1 MRKLTLCLPLL
12 ALACSEPNTPHST
25 FDEPPL
31 IVIGVDGMTLPVL
44 QPLIRAGKVPNLASL
59 IERGVGGKLFT
70 DVPTYSPRLWTSIAT
85 GVLAEDHGIPN
96 FAEEDQHGNMLR
108 DGLPFTSNSR
118 RVPAVWNIAA
128 ENHRDVDSVAW
139 WVSWPAEKITNG
151 RIVASYAAQ
160 VQAAI
165 LWKPLLWD
173 EGIPLLTF
181 PDALQQEI
189 APLLDEGK
197 PQGPLVAEYNSQFGI
212 VPPEWKVP
220 FQRDTL
226 FRGTFHA
233 DRTHQ
238 RIFNKLQNSGRGA
251 DLRMLYFGLPDVAG
265 HFFWRYREPEAYQ
278 YEVPQEMIDLLGNH
292 IDKAYIQVDKWIGE
306 VIDNAP
312 SNARFLIISDHGMG
326 PANVTKPNHP
336 QSGAH
341 EEGPPG
347 IFIMAGPGVKQQG
360 LLPAG
365 KRKVGYIYDIA
376 PFILDVLSL
385 PAGSYMEGKSLRNMV
400 MTQEW
405 QVAHPVQEPLDYRDG
420 FREATSPLVPGEGL
434 SDVFIEN
441 LNQLGYVEDE

>member
-12 ALACSEPNTPHST
+12 ALACSEPPPPHST

-31 IVIGVDGMTLPVL
+31 VVIGVDGMTLPVL
-44 QPLIRAGKVPNLASL
+44 QPLMRAGKVPHISAL

-85 GVLAEDHGIPN
+85 GVLAEDHGVPN
-96 FAEEDQHGNMLR
+96 FAEEDQYGNMLR
-108 DGLPFTSNSR
+108 DGLPFTSNTR
-118 RVPAVWNIAA
+118 KVPAVWNIAA
-128 ENHRDVDSVAW
+128 ENHRNVDSVAW
-139 WVSWPAEKITNG
+139 WVSWPAEKISNG

-173 EGIPLLTF
+173 EGIPLLTY
-181 PDALQQEI
+181 PEELQGDI
-189 APLLDEGK
+189 KGLLDEGK
-197 PQGPLVAEYNSQFGI
+197 PKGQLVAEYNKRFGA
-212 VPPEWKVP
+212 VSPEWKVP
-220 FQRDTL
+220 FQRDIL

-238 RIFNKLQNSGRGA
+238 RIFNQLQSSGRNA

-265 HFFWRYREPEAYQ
+265 HFFWRYREPEAFQ
-278 YEVPQEMIDLLGNH
+278 YPVPSEMSDLLGGH
-292 IDKAYIQVDKWIGE
+292 IDKAYMQVDEWIGE
-306 VIDNAP
+306 VIANAP
-312 SNARFLIISDHGMG
+312 ANARFLIISDHGMG

-360 LLPAG
+360 LLEPG
-365 KRKVGYIYDIA
+365 KRKVGWIDDIA

-385 PAGSYMEGKSLRNMV
+385 APGSYMEGKTLRHV
-400 MTQEW
+400 MTAEW
-405 QVAHPVQEPLDYRDG
+405 QAAHPPLAAVDYRNG
-420 FREATSPLVPGEGL
+420 FREATPPLVPGEGL
-434 SDVFIEN
+434 SEVFIDN